1 MHGTRKVGVGVVG
14 LGFMGVT
21 HLNAYQKIPDAEIVA
36 VCDAIRIPEN
46 GKLVSQGNI
55 GTGTELKLDF
65 KKVKAYR
72 DYQEMLKNPDVNLV
86 DICVPTPAHPEIAI
100 AAMEAGKHVLC
111 EKPMARTSV
120 LAKQMLET
128 SRKTGKILMP
138 AMCLRFWP
146 EWAWL
151 KKQIEEGVFG
161 KILALR
167 LRRVSQAPGWSKGT
181 YFDGKQSGGAL
192 LDLHIHDTDFVQFCF
207 GKPKAVYSSGF
218 TLISGCID
226 HIVTQY
232 EVAHGVV
239 VFAEGSWAM
248 TEGFG
253 FNMSYTA
260 IFENA
265 TADYDCSRG
274 KEALKLYERGKQ
286 PQTISFDEGKDGYVG
301 ELRHIVNC
309 IIEGKQPT
317 VVTAE
322 DGLSA
327 IEICEAEE
335 KAVYSKQLTYL

>member
-1 MHGTRKVGVGVVG
+1 MNTTKKVKIGLVG

-21 HLNAYQKIPDAEIVA
+21 HLNAYQKIPEAEIVA
-36 VCDAIRIPEN
+36 VCDAVRIPEN

-55 GTGTELKLDF
+55 GTGTELKLDMTRI
-65 KKVKAYR
+65 KAYR
-72 DYQEMLKNPDVNLV
+72 DYREMLKNPEVELV

-100 AAMEAGKHVLC
+100 AAMEAGKHVVC
-111 EKPMARTSV
+111 EKPMARTSE
-120 LAKQMLET
+120 LARKMAEV
-128 SRKTGKILMP
+128 SKKTGKMLMP

-146 EWAWL
+146 EWSWL
-151 KKQIEEGVFG
+151 KNAISSGEYG

-167 LRRVSQAPGWSKGT
+167 LRRVSQPPGWSKST
-181 YFDGKQSGGAL
+181 YFDGKASGGAL

-207 GKPKAVYSSGF
+207 GRPKSVYSSGF

-226 HIVTQY
+226 HVVTQY
-232 EVAHGVV
+232 EVHQGCVV
-239 VFAEGSWAM
+239 WAEGSWAM

-260 IFENA
+260 IFEKA

-274 KEALKLYERGKQ
+274 KEALKIYEAGK
-286 PQTISFDEGKDGYVG
+286 TAKTLTFKDEDGYAG
-301 ELRHIVNC
+301 ELKHALECVL
-309 IIEGKQPT
+309 KSKSPT

-322 DGLSA
+322 EGVSA

-335 KAVYSKQLTYL
+335 KSVYSRQIVNL